1 MAQIENDKMVFE
13 LTTEQAGIVLD
24 ILQEKLEDN
33 TPDELRLKILPLWG
47 RIKNYLVAEETLLRK
62 C

>member
-1 MAQIENDKMVFE
+1 MARIENDKMVLE

-24 ILQEKLEDN
+24 ILQEKLEVN

-47 RIKNYLVAEETLLRK
+47 MVKEYLVAEERMLRK

>member
-1 MAQIENDKMVFE
+1 MAQIENDKMVLE

-33 TPDELRLKILPLWG
+33 TPDELRLKFLPLWG
-47 RIKNYLVAEETLLRK
+47 QIKSYLVAEERLLKK